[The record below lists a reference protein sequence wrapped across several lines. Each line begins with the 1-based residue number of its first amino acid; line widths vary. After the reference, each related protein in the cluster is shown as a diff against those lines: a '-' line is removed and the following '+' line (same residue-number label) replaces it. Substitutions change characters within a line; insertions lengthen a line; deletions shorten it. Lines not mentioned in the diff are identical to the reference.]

1 MINYINRVKNIFI
14 FFLAFIL
21 LQGCENAEYVTHS
34 YIGGEIINPK
44 DTKLTIFKSN
54 SIIDT
59 ARLDSKNR
67 FLTKIQSTKPGFYG
81 FSHGNEYQL
90 ILVEPNDSI
99 IIRVNTLDFDE
110 SLSFSGIGS
119 KKNNY
124 LISLFTKYENSKR
137 NSSNL
142 FKLKPEEFK
151 NTIDSLKRDEINLL
165 NKFISGANL
174 SSRLFEDIAINTINH
189 IFNSKIEAYRFI
201 EYNNSEKKYP
211 ENFYDFRKNINYNNS
226 MFEEFYHYYNFLFP
240 HFDNL
245 AYENF
250 IKSYNKKSFNKDNV
264 DYNLI
269 KLELIDSLVQ
279 NREIKSRLT
288 SFIARK
294 FLSFCKKQE
303 EANKIYNYYL
313 KINKTTNNDSKNYQ
327 QKRVINLYNN
337 LKKLKKGNKLPII
350 ELIDSKKNSVNINKL
365 ITDKTLIYF
374 WSKNS
379 KNSYKY
385 SHDKVKKLRAIY
397 PKISFV
403 SINIDK
409 IRTEKWLDKLTIN
422 SSYCDCSVCK
432 SKNSHVNEFKLRNP
446 DIAKKLLGIQYIR
459 KTIIVDS
466 KMNIIES
473 NANLFSDNLEKI
485 IN

>member
-1 MINYINRVKNIFI
+1 MKNIFT
-14 FFLAFIL
+14 FFLAFVL
-21 LQGCENAEYVTHS
+21 LYGCKDIKESNHS
-34 YIGGEIINPK
+34 FIGGEIINPK
-44 DTKLTIFKSN
+44 DNKLTIFKSN
-54 SIIDT
+54 SIVDT
-59 ARLDSKNR
+59 IRLDSENR
-67 FLTKIQSTKPGFYG
+67 FLSKIESTKSGFYG

-90 ILVEPNDSI
+90 ILLEPNDSI
-99 IIRVNTLDFDE
+99 TIRVNTLDFDE

-142 FKLKPEEFK
+142 FKANPKEFK
-151 NTIDSLKRDEINLL
+151 KTIDSLKRDEINLL
-165 NKFISGANL
+165 NKFISGTNL
-174 SSRLFEDIAINTINH
+174 TSQLFEEIATNTINH
-189 IFNSKIEAYRFI
+189 IFNAKIEAYRFI
-201 EYNNSEKKYP
+201 ELNRNETIYP
-211 ENFYDFRKNINYNNS
+211 ENFYEFRKNINYNNIY
-226 MFEEFYHYYNFLFP
+226 FEEFYHYYNFLFP

-245 AYENF
+245 AYEEF
-250 IKSYNKKSFNKDNV
+250 IKSFNKKSFTKDNV

-269 KLELIDSLVQ
+269 KLGLIDNLVQ

-288 SFIARK
+288 SFITRK

-303 EANKIYNYYL
+303 EANTIYNYYL
-313 KINKTTNNDSKNYQ
+313 EINKTNDESSKNYQ
-327 QKRVINLYNN
+327 QKRVINLYNS
-337 LKKLKKGNKLPII
+337 LKNLKKGNKLPII
-350 ELIDSKKNSVNINKL
+350 ELISTNKKSININKL
-365 ITDKTLIYF
+365 IKNKTIIYF

-385 SHDKVKKLRAIY
+385 SHEKVKDLKSKY
-397 PKISFV
+397 PEIDFISV
-403 SINIDK
+403 NIDK
-409 IRTEKWLDKLTIN
+409 ITNDKWLKKLKTNVSSNTCTGCKIN
-422 SSYCDCSVCK
+422 LAT
-432 SKNSHVNEFKLRNP
+432 NEFKLRNP

-473 NANLFSDNLEKI
+473 NINLFSDNLEEI